1 MSASP
6 IALYSSPLRS
16 TSRART
22 PRKHWL
28 PVLGALI
35 FICFTST
42 TLMGGTNTGMVVAK
56 VWKALFGTNHIK
68 LAWEINFIGRKIGH
82 FFGYG
87 MVGLIFRNAWYKTAS
102 AFSLVAKTWLY
113 PFAAFLAVVSTFTVG
128 SLDEYHQMFLP
139 GRVGCLHDALLD
151 TSGAIFLN
159 LVFWMTIAYKRWQTQ
174 ADHLSSKPGCYQA

>member
-16 TSRART
+16 TSKART
-22 PRKHWL
+22 PRMHWL

-42 TLMGGTNTGMVVAK
+42 TLLGGTKTGMVVAT
-56 VWKALFGTNHIK
+56 VWKALFGSSHIK

-159 LVFWMTIAYKRWQTQ
+159 LVFLIVVAYKHKKAQRVYLSPS
-174 ADHLSSKPGCYQA
+174 LSSRA